1 MSKNSG
7 YFSSTFAALGNRN
20 FAILWAGSGLA
31 FTAFFMSTIVQA
43 IVAFELTGKNSAV
56 GIVLLG
62 QGLAMAILGPF
73 GGAIADRA
81 PKRMVT
87 AICQTGITVVFF
99 VTGLLIALDQITILL
114 LTVGSFAIGTGFAFM
129 GPARQAWVVELVE
142 ERLRPNAVALNQVA
156 LNASRIIAPA
166 VGAFL
171 VAIAFIGA
179 GGAYLFMAAL
189 YVIVVL
195 SLIWLPATKP
205 SPPSGRSVMQDLGAG
220 FRYVGS
226 RPKLRY
232 MTIFFFLMVMLSL
245 SAITVLPGFLKN
257 ELGRDIELIG
267 PLQTIGAVGGLAVSV
282 IVAPMAGTKRA
293 FPVYTSM
300 AVLTGVSLILWA
312 LSPTLL
318 ISFGPA
324 FLYGIGTGGFQTLNM
339 AVIVMEADPAYF
351 GRVSSLAMLAFA
363 GFMLAGFPVG
373 LAADKWG
380 EANTLAGLGV
390 IILVIVAMFAPL
402 MARAPSAQEE
412 RPSAEAAG

>member
-1 MSKNSG
+1 MSKPGS
-7 YFSSTFAALGNRN
+7 YFASTFAALKIRN
-20 FAILWAGSGLA
+20 FAILWAGSGVA

-43 IVAFELTGKNSAV
+43 IVAFELTGRNGAV

-81 PKRMVT
+81 PKRLIT

-99 VTGLLIALDQITILL
+99 VTGLLIVTDQITILY
-114 LTVGSFAIGTGFAFM
+114 LTMGSFVIGTGFAFM

-166 VGAFL
+166 AGAFL
-171 VAIAFIGA
+171 VAIAFVGA
-179 GGAYLFMAAL
+179 GGAYLVMAGL
-189 YVIVVL
+189 YLVVVF

-205 SPPSGRSVMQDLGAG
+205 SPPSGRSVLHDLGAG

-226 RPKLRY
+226 LPKLRY
-232 MTIFFFLMVMLSL
+232 MTIFFFLMIMLSL
-245 SAITVLPGFLKN
+245 SAITVLPGFLEN
-257 ELGRDIELIG
+257 ELDSNIELIG
-267 PLQTIGAVGGLAVSV
+267 PMQAIGAVGGLIVSV
-282 IVAPMAGTKRA
+282 IVAPMAGTNRA

-300 AVLTGVSLILWA
+300 SVLTGVSLILLA
-312 LSPTLL
+312 MSPTLF

-324 FLYGIGTGGFQTLNM
+324 FLYGVGTGGFQTLNM
-339 AVIVMEADPAYF
+339 AVIVTEADPAYF

-380 EANTLAGLGV
+380 EANTLIALGA
-390 IILVIVAMFAPL
+390 IILVVVAVFSPL
-402 MARAPSAQEE
+402 MARAPSVRESE
-412 RPSAEAAG
+412 SSAEAAG